1 MANTYLP
8 NDYLYLSARMRAKEM
23 GIVGKERLVRLT
35 AMSYEEICATLSSEG
50 VWPAGATREE
60 ALAAMLREAFAL
72 LSDAPD
78 PTVFAFLRYSY
89 DCHNLKTA
97 LKCHVLSR
105 DPAPLYLDVGTVPI
119 SELDVLPASVPPSLP
134 AHMREAVETAYN
146 AFLQNNDPREIDFL
160 LDAACFADMVE
171 SCRLPLARELVR
183 ARAEMTNLR
192 TCRRLLAMQAG
203 ELGERMLS
211 RAFLAGGESSLDTLL
226 ALYREGEE
234 KLREYVAKGAYA
246 ALFATDDPAAID
258 RAADDH
264 YLTLARKGARVP
276 FGAEVVIGYLVGV
289 EYAVKNLRILLV
301 AKEAG
306 EDAETLTGRLRE
318 SYV

>member
-23 GIVGKERLVRLT
+23 GIVGKERLARLA
-35 AMSYEEICATLSSEG
+35 AMSGEEICATLSSEG
-50 VWPAGATREE
+50 GWPAGATREE
-60 ALAAMLREAFAL
+60 ALVAMLREAFAL
-72 LSDAPD
+72 LADAPD
-78 PTVFAFLRYSY
+78 PTVFAFLRYPY

-97 LKCHVLSR
+97 LKCHILSR
-105 DPAPLYLDVGTVPI
+105 DPAPLYLDVGTVPV
-119 SELDVLPASVPPSLP
+119 SELDGLPASVPPSLP
-134 AHMREAVETAYN
+134 AHMREATVAAYN

-160 LDAACFADMVE
+160 LDAACFADMVD
-171 SCRLPLARELVR
+171 SCKLPLARELVR

-192 TCRRLLAMQAG
+192 SCRRLLLMQAG

-211 RAFLAGGESSLDTLL
+211 RALVPGGESAPDTLL
-226 ALYREGEE
+226 ALYRGGEE
-234 KLREYVAKGAYA
+234 AFFAYTAKSAYA
-246 ALFATDDPAAID
+246 GVFATDEPAAID
-258 RAADDH
+258 RAADDR
-264 YLTLARKGARVP
+264 YLALAREGARVP